1 MTRTY
6 TYRSILR
13 TLPQLSS
20 TDDVAKKNAIYA
32 STYEILKPEI
42 TKMKQLMYFKDSTI
56 QVFINSLGAILPY
69 FSKRSNNNMGNLQAD
84 FDFFPS
90 DDLMELVVGFL
101 DMVLMMDFMKNTK
114 VSLNNDLSAYKR

>member
-1 MTRTY
+1 
-6 TYRSILR
+6 
-13 TLPQLSS
+13 
-20 TDDVAKKNAIYA
+20 
-32 STYEILKPEI
+32 
-42 TKMKQLMYFKDSTI
+42 
-56 QVFINSLGAILPY
+56 
-69 FSKRSNNNMGNLQAD
+69 MGNLQAD